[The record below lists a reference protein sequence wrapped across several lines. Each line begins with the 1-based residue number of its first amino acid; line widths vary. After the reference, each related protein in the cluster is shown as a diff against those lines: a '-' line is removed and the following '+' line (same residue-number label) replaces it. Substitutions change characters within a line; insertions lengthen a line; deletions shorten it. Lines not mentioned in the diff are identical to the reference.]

1 MRHEIGGVWPVG
13 RPSIRDLGSAEAQLR
28 AIRDDSAP
36 PKPPVWPFRNGCG
49 VLPRDQLVL
58 PSAPEAAPVD
68 VYCYCPVNNI
78 RFQPDDAALPDEPLS
93 FQRGL
98 ETAWCRA
105 PIPLVIHSVTVASTG
120 GGVDHNDTLLRKNSG
135 RYKTARRALCSARLD
150 HAVYSTKKPNVGDF
164 HFVVISPRSRPKR
177 RESSAKRAS
186 STALR
191 LEPMITTTSSGSA
204 SMPLSPVGQSK
215 VRSLYT
221 AYTPLRTS
229 FPLSFDLPLLAD
241 YETR

>member
-28 AIRDDSAP
+28 APRDDTAP
-36 PKPPVWPFRNGCG
+36 PKPPIWPFRNGCG

-68 VYCYCPVNNI
+68 VYCYRSVNNI
-78 RFQPDDAALPDEPLS
+78 RFQL
-93 FQRGL
+93 
-98 ETAWCRA
+98 
-105 PIPLVIHSVTVASTG
+105 
-120 GGVDHNDTLLRKNSG
+120 HNDTLLRKNSG

-177 RESSAKRAS
+177 RESSAKRVS

-191 LEPMITTTSSGSA
+191 LEPMITTNSSGSA
-204 SMPLSPVGQSK
+204 SMPAIDSSGANGPDVKSK
-215 VRSLYT
+215 VSTY
-221 AYTPLRTS
+221 
-229 FPLSFDLPLLAD
+229 LLANGALLAPC
-241 YETR
+241 RRWIGKCK